1 MSFLTPYAGLV
12 ALVVLV
18 PLAAFAIGERGRR
31 RVTAVLR
38 LPEPGRGWRAAVAVA
53 VTAIAALL
61 GLAAT
66 QPTLVRHVRQHVRSD
81 AEAWFVLDTS
91 LSMSASERAGSPSR
105 FVRSRE
111 LAEQIRN
118 ELEDVPVGLASI
130 TDRAL
135 PHLFPSPDRTTF
147 RITLFRSMGIE
158 RPPPTDGFSSL
169 ITTLGSLSRV
179 ASDNFFSTTAK
190 HRLMIVFTD
199 GETKPFV
206 DRSLA
211 TLFRRPPGVRTI
223 FVHVWQ
229 PDERVFLVNG
239 VPDRLYRPVPR
250 SGAYV
255 RAIAEATGG
264 DAYDEH
270 DLDRIVERARRD
282 LGKGPTVALTHAQE
296 QFAMA
301 PWLAGM
307 AFFPL
312 AFLLWRRN
320 V

>member
-12 ALVVLV
+12 ALLVLV

-38 LPEPGRGWRAAVAVA
+38 LPEPSLGWRAAAAVA
-53 VTAIAALL
+53 ITAIAALL

-66 QPTLVRHVRQHVRSD
+66 QPTLVRHVQQHVRSD

-91 LSMSASERAGSPSR
+91 LSMSASERAGGPNR
-105 FVRSRE
+105 FRRSQV
-111 LAEQIRN
+111 LAQEIRN
-118 ELEDVPVGLASI
+118 QLKDIPVGLASI
-130 TDRAL
+130 TDRAM

-147 RITLFRSMGIE
+147 HDTLFRSMGIE
-158 RPPPTDGFSSL
+158 RPPPTDGFSTL
-169 ITTLGSLSRV
+169 ITALGSLSRL
-179 ASDNFFSTTAK
+179 ASDNFFAPSASR
-190 HRLMIVFTD
+190 RLMIVFTD
-199 GETKPFV
+199 GETKPFI

-211 TLFRRPPGVRTI
+211 TLFRRPPGVHTI

-229 PDERVFLVNG
+229 PDERVFVNG
-239 VPDRLYRPVPR
+239 RPDPRYSPVPR
-250 SGAYV
+250 SGAYI
-255 RAIAEATGG
+255 RALASATGG
-264 DAYDEH
+264 QAFGEDKVA
-270 DLDRIVERARRD
+270 RIVDTARGD
-282 LGKGPTVALTHAQE
+282 LGGGPTVALQHEQK

-301 PWLAGM
+301 PWIAGM

>member
-12 ALVVLV
+12 ALLVLV

-66 QPTLVRHVRQHVRSD
+66 QPTLVRHVQQHVRSD

-91 LSMSASERAGSPSR
+91 LSMSASERAGGPTR
-105 FVRSRE
+105 FRRSQE
-111 LAEQIRN
+111 LAERIRN
-118 ELEDVPVGLASI
+118 ELADVPVGLASI
-130 TDRAL
+130 TDRAM

-147 RITLFRSMGIE
+147 RATLFRSMGIE
-158 RPPPTDGFSSL
+158 RPPPSDGFSIL
-169 ITTLGSLSRV
+169 ITTLGSLSRL
-179 ASDNFFSTTAK
+179 ASDNFFSATATR
-190 HRLMIVFTD
+190 RLMIVFTD

-229 PDERVFLVNG
+229 PDERVFVNG

-250 SGAYV
+250 SSAYV

-264 DAYDEH
+264 NAYSERDV
-270 DLDRIVERARRD
+270 DRIVETARSD
-282 LGKGPTVALTHAQE
+282 LGNGPTVALAHEQE

-320 V
+320 I

>member
-12 ALVVLV
+12 ALLVLV
-18 PLAAFAIGERGRR
+18 PLAAFALGERGRR

-53 VTAIAALL
+53 ITAIAALL

-66 QPTLVRHVRQHVRSD
+66 QPTLVRHVQQHVRSD

-91 LSMSASERAGSPSR
+91 LSMSASERAGGPSR
-105 FVRSRE
+105 FRRSQL
-111 LAEQIRN
+111 LAERVRDQ
-118 ELEDVPVGLASI
+118 LKDVPVGLASI
-130 TDRAL
+130 TDRAM

-147 RITLFRSMGIE
+147 HATLFRSMGIE
-158 RPPPTDGFSSL
+158 RPPPTDGFSVL
-169 ITTLGSLSRV
+169 ITTLGSLSRL
-179 ASDNFFSTTAK
+179 ASDNFFSPRSTR
-190 HRLMIVFTD
+190 RLMIVFTD

-211 TLFRRPPGVRTI
+211 TLFRRPPGVSTI

-229 PDERVFLVNG
+229 PDEHVFVNG
-239 VPDRLYRPVPR
+239 VPDPLYKPVPR
-250 SGAYV
+250 SGSYI
-255 RAIAEATGG
+255 RALAGATGG
-264 DAYDEH
+264 QAFGEDQVG
-270 DLDRIVERARRD
+270 RIVDAARSD
-282 LGKGPTVALTHAQE
+282 LGSGPTVSLTHEQE

-301 PWLAGM
+301 PWIACA

>member
-1 MSFLTPYAGLV
+1 MSFLTPYAGLI
-12 ALVVLV
+12 ALLVLL

-31 RVTAVLR
+31 RVTAFLH
-38 LPEPGRGWRAAVAVA
+38 LPEPGRGWRAAIAVA

-66 QPTLVRHVRQHVRSD
+66 QPTVVRHVQAHVRSD

-91 LSMSASERAGSPSR
+91 LSMSASERSGGPTR
-105 FVRSRE
+105 FRRSQE
-111 LAEQIRN
+111 LAERIRG

-130 TDRAL
+130 TDRAM

-147 RITLFRSMGIE
+147 RATLFRSMGIE
-158 RPPPTDGFSSL
+158 RPPPTDGFSVL
-169 ITTLGSLSRV
+169 ITTLGSLSRL
-179 ASDNFFSTTAK
+179 ASDNFFSSTAT

-229 PDERVFLVNG
+229 PDERVFVNG
-239 VPDRLYRPVPR
+239 RSDPLYSPVPR

-255 RAIAEATGG
+255 RALAEATGG
-264 DAYDEH
+264 DAYGEDKV
-270 DLDRIVERARRD
+270 DRIVDRARKD
-282 LGKGPTVALTHAQE
+282 LGNGPTVALTHEQE
-296 QFAMA
+296 QLALA

-320 V
+320 L

>member
-12 ALVVLV
+12 ALLVLV
-18 PLAAFAIGERGRR
+18 PLVAFALGERGRR

-53 VTAIAALL
+53 ITAVAALL

-66 QPTLVRHVRQHVRSD
+66 QPTLVRHVQQHVRSD
-81 AEAWFVLDTS
+81 AQAWFVLDTS
-91 LSMSASERAGSPSR
+91 LSMSASQRAGGPSR
-105 FVRSRE
+105 FRRSQVI
-111 LAEQIRN
+111 AEAIRDR
-118 ELEDVPVGLASI
+118 LEDVPVGLASI
-130 TDRAL
+130 TDRAM

-147 RITLFRSMGIE
+147 HETLWRSMGIE
-158 RPPPTDGFSSL
+158 RPPPTDGFSIL
-169 ITTLGSLSRV
+169 ITTLGSLARL
-179 ASDNFFSTTAK
+179 ASDNFFAPSARR
-190 HRLMIVFTD
+190 RLMIVFTD

-211 TLFRRPPGVRTI
+211 TLFRRPPAVSTI

-229 PDERVFLVNG
+229 PDEHVFANG
-239 VPDRLYRPVPR
+239 VPDPLYRPVPR

-255 RAIAEATGG
+255 RALANATAG
-264 DAYDEH
+264 DAFGEH
-270 DLDRIVERARRD
+270 DVEGIVETARRD
-282 LGKGPTVALTHAQE
+282 LGSGPTVALTHERE

-301 PWLAGM
+301 PWIAGM

>member
-12 ALVVLV
+12 ALLVLV
-18 PLAAFAIGERGRR
+18 PLAAFVIGERGRR

-38 LPEPGRGWRAAVAVA
+38 LPEPGRGWRAAAGIA
-53 VTAIAALL
+53 ITAIAALL

-66 QPTLVRHVRQHVRSD
+66 QPTLVRHVQQHVRSD
-81 AEAWFVLDTS
+81 AQAWFVLDSS
-91 LSMSASERAGSPSR
+91 LSMSASERAAGPSR
-105 FVRSRE
+105 FHRSQT
-111 LAEQIRN
+111 LAEEIRGKLN
-118 ELEDVPVGLASI
+118 DVPVGLASI

-135 PHLFPSPDRTTF
+135 PNLFPSSDLATF
-147 RITLFRSMGIE
+147 HATLWRSMGIE
-158 RPPPTDGFSSL
+158 RPPPTDGFSVL
-169 ITTLGSLSRV
+169 ITQLGSLSRL
-179 ASDNFFSTTAK
+179 ASDNFFSPNVK
-190 HRLMIVFTD
+190 RRLMIVFTD

-211 TLFRRPPGVRTI
+211 TLFRRPPGVHTI

-229 PDERVFLVNG
+229 PDERVFVNQ
-239 VPDRLYRPVPR
+239 VPDPRYRPVPR

-255 RAIAEATGG
+255 RALANATGG
-264 DAYDEH
+264 QAFDE
-270 DLDRIVERARRD
+270 DQLGRIVAAARSD
-282 LGKGPTVALTHAQE
+282 LGSGPTVSLEHEQK

-301 PWLAGM
+301 PWIAGM

>member
-12 ALVVLV
+12 AFVVLA
-18 PLAAFAIGERGRR
+18 PLAAFALGEGRRR

-53 VTAIAALL
+53 IAAIAALL

-66 QPTLVRHVRQHVRSD
+66 QPTLVRHVQQHVRSD

-91 LSMSASERAGSPSR
+91 LSMSASERAGGPSR
-105 FVRSRE
+105 FRRSQV
-111 LAEQIRN
+111 LAEQIRDR
-118 ELEDVPVGLASI
+118 LKDVPVGLASI

-147 RITLFRSMGIE
+147 HETLWRSMGIE
-158 RPPPTDGFSSL
+158 RPPPTDGFSTL
-169 ITTLGSLSRV
+169 ITTLGSLARL
-179 ASDNFFSTTAK
+179 ASDNFFSPSATR
-190 HRLMIVFTD
+190 RLMIVFTD

-211 TLFRRPPGVRTI
+211 TLFRRPPGVSTI

-229 PDERVFLVNG
+229 PDEHVFVNRVAD
-239 VPDRLYRPVPR
+239 PLYRPVPR
-250 SGAYV
+250 SGAFV
-255 RAIAEATGG
+255 RALATATEGNAFG
-264 DAYDEH
+264 EH
-270 DLDRIVERARRD
+270 EVDRIVETARRD
-282 LGKGPTVALTHAQE
+282 LGGGPTVALKHEQE
-296 QFAMA
+296 QLAMA
-301 PWLAGM
+301 PWIAGM
-307 AFFPL
+307 AFIPL

>member
-18 PLAAFAIGERGRR
+18 PLAAFALGERGRR

-38 LPEPGRGWRAAVAVA
+38 MPEPGLGWRAAVAVA
-53 VTAIAALL
+53 ITAIAALL

-66 QPTLVRHVRQHVRSD
+66 QPTLVRHVQQHVRSD
-81 AEAWFVLDTS
+81 AQAWFVLDTS
-91 LSMSASERAGSPSR
+91 LSMSASERAGGPSR
-105 FVRSRE
+105 FRRSQM
-111 LAEQIRN
+111 LAEEIRN
-118 ELEDVPVGLASI
+118 QLKDVPVGLASI
-130 TDRAL
+130 TDRAM

-147 RITLFRSMGIE
+147 RATLFRSMGIE
-158 RPPPTDGFSSL
+158 RPPPTDGFSTL
-169 ITTLGSLSRV
+169 ITTLGSLSRL
-179 ASDNFFSTTAK
+179 ASDNFFAPAAT

-211 TLFRRPPGVRTI
+211 TLFRRPPGVSTI
-223 FVHVWQ
+223 FVHVWE
-229 PDERVFLVNG
+229 PDEHVFVNRR
-239 VPDRLYRPVPR
+239 PDPLYSPVPR

-255 RAIAEATGG
+255 RALAEATGG
-264 DAYDEH
+264 RAFGEH
-270 DLDRIVERARRD
+270 EVSRIVDTARDD
-282 LGKGPTVALTHAQE
+282 LGSGPTVALQHEQE
-296 QFAMA
+296 QLAMA
-301 PWLAGM
+301 PWIAGM

-320 V
+320 A

>member
-12 ALVVLV
+12 GLLVLV
-18 PLAAFAIGERGRR
+18 PLAACALGERSRR

-53 VTAIAALL
+53 ITAIAALL

-66 QPTLVRHVRQHVRSD
+66 QPTLVRQVQQHVRSD

-105 FVRSRE
+105 FRRSQV
-111 LAEQIRN
+111 LAEQIRDR
-118 ELEDVPVGLASI
+118 LKDVPVGLASI
-130 TDRAL
+130 TDRAM

-147 RITLFRSMGIE
+147 HTTLWRSMGIE
-158 RPPPTDGFSSL
+158 RPPPSDGFSIL
-169 ITTLGSLSRV
+169 ITALGSLSRL
-179 ASDNFFSTTAK
+179 ASDNFFSPSAK
-190 HRLMIVFTD
+190 RRLMIVFTD
-199 GETKPFV
+199 GETKPFI

-211 TLFRRPPGVRTI
+211 TLFRRPPAVSTI
-223 FVHVWQ
+223 FVHMWQ
-229 PDERVFLVNG
+229 PDEHVFANG
-239 VPDRLYRPVPR
+239 VPDPLYRPVPR

-255 RAIAEATGG
+255 RALAGATGG
-264 DAYDEH
+264 DAFGEH
-270 DLDRIVERARRD
+270 ELDRIVETSRRD
-282 LGKGPTVALTHAQE
+282 LGSGPTVALTREQE
-296 QFAMA
+296 QLAMA
-301 PWLAGM
+301 PWIALA